1 MLIGFKCFMLC
12 YKKNCFKVQKG
23 GRENHTDDVVRVNIK
38 GRLGISM
45 PV

>member
-23 GRENHTDDVVRVNIK
+23 GRQNHTDYVVRVNIK